1 MIAVL
6 GQFQYCGCQSVALA
20 AAVVRRRFNLWLDA
34 YRQVSL
40 ISTFVPQGFFKQMDV
55 IPVP

>member
-6 GQFQYCGCQSVALA
+6 GQFQYCGCQSLELV
-20 AAVVRRRFNLWLDA
+20 AAVVQRRINVWVDA
-34 YRQVSL
+34 YREVSP
-40 ISTFVPQGFFKQMDV
+40 ISTFIPQGFFKQMDV

>member
-6 GQFQYCGCQSVALA
+6 GQLQYCGCQSVALV
-20 AAVVRRRFNLWLDA
+20 AAVVRRGINLLFDA

-40 ISTFVPQGFFKQMDV
+40 VSTFVPQGFFEQMDV